1 MIRAHLALIGI
12 VSLFYAGLLTA
23 CGSQQSATA
32 TPALATPVA
41 PTPISV
47 PSTQRLI
54 LKARGVGVQ
63 VYTCRA
69 NPGQP
74 GGSQGYGWIL
84 KGPEASLLDTSGVQI
99 GKHYEGPT
107 WEMNDGSK
115 VVGMAQATVTA
126 PDGDNIPWLLLKA
139 VRNEGTGEF
148 ARVRTIQRVQT
159 VGGKAPASG
168 CDGTTL
174 EREVRVPYEAAYYFY
189 VDAA

>member
-1 MIRAHLALIGI
+1 VIRVHSVLIGI
-12 VSLFYAGLLTA
+12 VSLFSTGLLIA
-23 CGSQQSATA
+23 CGSQSSATA
-32 TPALATPVA
+32 IPALATPAV

-63 VYTCRA
+63 IYACRA
-69 NPGQP
+69 NPGQT
-74 GGSQGYGWIL
+74 GGSQGYGWVL
-84 KGPEASLLDTSGVQI
+84 KGPDASLLDTRGVKI

-126 PDGDNIPWLLLKA
+126 PDGDNIPWLLLES
-139 VRNEGTGEF
+139 VQNEGTGEF
-148 ARVRTIQRVQT
+148 ARVRTVQRIQT
-159 VGGKAPASG
+159 VGGKAPVSG
-168 CDGTTL
+168 CDSATL